1 MHIAFLEIMPGE
13 REHLESG
20 LPQGHT
26 VTFSEEKL
34 TAANAAAFANADVIS
49 VFVNSHITRE
59 IIDLLPGLKLIVTRS
74 MGYDHID
81 IAYAKTKGIRVCNV
95 TTYAAHPVAEF
106 TFALMLAVARNIYP
120 AYDRLREGTNYNI
133 RDLQGITLS
142 GKTLGVLGTG
152 RIGKTV
158 CGIARGFGMNIIAFD
173 TMPDTELAASTPLT
187 YAPLNEVL
195 ATADIVTVH
204 MPYTPDTHHLLN
216 ADTFARI
223 KKGALLINT
232 ARGEIIDTHAL
243 VAAITSGI
251 VAGAGL
257 DVLEGER
264 ALKDETAAL
273 SSEHPGTDYRILAA
287 NHFLIDHPA
296 VLVTPHI
303 AFSTNEALLEISR
316 VTALSISNFI
326 GNIDQSYV

>member
-1 MHIAFLEIMPGE
+1 MHIAFVEIMPGE
-13 REHLESG
+13 REHIESG
-20 LPQGHT
+20 LPQGSET
-26 VTFSEEKL
+26 TFSEEKL
-34 TAANAAAFANADVIS
+34 TAKNAATYRDADIIS
-49 VFVNSHITRE
+49 VFVNSQVTKE
-59 IIDLLPGLKLIVTRS
+59 VIDLLPNLKLIATRS

-81 IAYAKTKGIRVCNV
+81 TAYAKTKGIRVCNV

-106 TFALMLAVARNIYP
+106 TFALMLAVARKIYP
-120 AYDRLREGTNYNI
+120 AYDQLREGTSYNI

-158 CGIARGFGMNIIAFD
+158 CGIARGFGMNITVFD
-173 TMPDTELAASTPLT
+173 AMPDVELAASTPLT
-187 YAPLNEVL
+187 YASLDEVL
-195 ATADIVTVH
+195 SAADIITIH
-204 MPYTPDTHHLLN
+204 MPYTPDTHHIVN
-216 ADTFARI
+216 AAAFARM
-223 KKGALLINT
+223 KKGVILINT
-232 ARGEIIDTHAL
+232 ARGELVDTHAL
-243 VAAITSGI
+243 VAAITAGT

-264 ALKDETAAL
+264 ALKDETTAL
-273 SSEHPGTDYRILAA
+273 SNEQRGTDYRILAA

-303 AFSTNEALLEISR
+303 AFSTDEALREISR

-326 GNIDQSYV
+326 ANIDQSYV